1 MAGKILIVEDDKT
14 LQKVIGDFLK
24 DEGFITETASTGSE
38 ALVKIDNALPA
49 LVLLDLGLPDIQGET
64 ILVQIRQDY
73 PELPVV
79 ILTAKSKPQEIAAG
93 LNLGADDYLA
103 KPFAAE
109 ELLARINARIKARN
123 NHLEYLEVQDLY
135 LDLTRMTAKRGSRNI
150 VLTKTEFTLLE
161 FMMKS
166 AGRVLPRELIL
177 NHVWG
182 YSTDVETRIVDIYI
196 GYLRK
201 KIDDGF
207 EHKLIQNK
215 RGFGYMIDN
224 SANVSEK

>member
-1 MAGKILIVEDDKT
+1 MSAKLLVVEDDLT
-14 LQKVIGDFLK
+14 LQKVISDFLK
-24 DEGFITETASTGSE
+24 DEGFIVQIASTGSE
-38 ALVKIDNALPA
+38 ALTKIDKDLPS

-109 ELLARINARIKARN
+109 ELLARINARLKKRN
-123 NHLEYLEVQDLY
+123 GQKDSLQVGDLV
-135 LDLTRMTAKRGSRNI
+135 LDLGKMSAKRNKREI
-150 VLTKTEFTLLE
+150 LLTKTELTLLQFLME
-161 FMMKS
+161 N
-166 AGRVLPRELIL
+166 AGRVVSREIIL

-201 KIDDGF
+201 KIDDG
-207 EHKLIQNK
+207 ESKKLITNK
-215 RGFGYMIDN
+215 RGFGYII
-224 SANVSEK
+224 EP

>member
-1 MAGKILIVEDDKT
+1 MSEKLLIVEDDTT
-14 LQKVIGDFLK
+14 LQKVLESFLQS
-24 DEGFITETASTGSE
+24 EGYITDIASNGSE
-38 ALVKIDNALPA
+38 ALAKIDESIPS

-64 ILVQIRQDY
+64 VLQTIRRDY

-109 ELLARINARIKARN
+109 ELLARINARIKKRN
-123 NHLEYLEVQDLY
+123 GNGKDILELEDLK
-135 LDLTRMTAKRGSRNI
+135 LDLVKMTATRGNKEI
-150 VLTKTEFTLLE
+150 PLTKTEFTLLQ
-161 FMMKS
+161 FMMKNV
-166 AGRVLPRELIL
+166 GRVLSREIIL

-207 EHKLIQNK
+207 EKKLITNK
-215 RGFGYMIDN
+215 RGFGYILD
-224 SANVSEK
+224 A